1 MGLENESF
9 GDSWWAKIWMPDACF
24 SLGWQPHL
32 LMHTRVEHKSRDI
45 SFKMAFLVLTLKTFI
60 HIITLVFVKGA
71 ESLA

>member
-1 MGLENESF
+1 MKVLETLGGPKCGCLMLS
-9 GDSWWAKIWMPDACF
+9 PACF

-60 HIITLVFVKGA
+60 HITTLVFVKGA